1 MIIGNTQDNEC
12 LKYISMRKQI
22 LLLMLVCIT
31 AVPAI
36 AQQDEKNE
44 MQLLQT
50 EFNQYKHQITD
61 EFNSN
66 RDKLNKEFAD
76 YMKKEWE
83 AFRSFQGIPVPK
95 QPDPVTPPVK
105 KRPDEKPDNHQIPQ
119 GNVVPLPELQ
129 TQPQPV
135 APIPVAPMPEKSQ
148 TLDFTFYGI
157 PCSVSWNE
165 SLKYTLSSLKGEV
178 LSDAW
183 NQLSDKKYNAFLTDC
198 IALRSRLSL
207 CDWGYLE
214 LLQQITQSIFGS
226 AKANESVLLQM
237 YVLCQTGYKTRL
249 AQSEE
254 TKLSLLICTNIDM
267 YNRTY
272 IDIEGAKY
280 YVIGSDAKSFNVL
293 TVGFPNEQSFSLQIN
308 GEQLATGTETAP
320 KIFHSRAY
328 PTESVSTGVNSRTIN
343 FYNSYP
349 QCDWKIYAMTPLSS
363 TIKKNV
369 YPILEKAIRGKSEA
383 EAANMLINFV
393 QTAFEYK
400 TDEEQF
406 GYERTFFPDELF
418 YYPYSDCEDRAV
430 LYATLVRDLLHLNVV
445 LLHYPN
451 HLATAVHFNQDVTG
465 NYLMV
470 QGTKYLVCDPTYIGA
485 PIGDVMPQFKNTQAE
500 VIFL

>member
-1 MIIGNTQDNEC
+1 
-12 LKYISMRKQI
+12 L
-22 LLLMLVCIT
+22 
-31 AVPAI
+31 
-36 AQQDEKNE
+36 
-44 MQLLQT
+44 
-50 EFNQYKHQITD
+50 
-61 EFNSN
+61 
-66 RDKLNKEFAD
+66 
-76 YMKKEWE
+76 
-83 AFRSFQGIPVPK
+83 PVPQK
-95 QPDPVTPPVK
+95 
-105 KRPDEKPDNHQIPQ
+105 
-119 GNVVPLPELQ
+119 
-129 TQPQPV
+129 QPQPV
-135 APIPVAPMPEKSQ
+135 APIPVIPVPEKTA

-157 PCSVSWNE
+157 PCSVSWTD

-183 NQLSDKKYNAFLTDC
+183 NQLSDKRYNAFLADC

-207 CDWGYLE
+207 CDWAYLG
-214 LLQQITQSIFGS
+214 LLQQITQSIFGT
-226 AKANESVLLQM
+226 AKANEAVLLQM
-237 YVLCQTGYKTRL
+237 YVLCQTGYKARL
-249 AQSEE
+249 AKSADNI
-254 TKLSLLICTNIDM
+254 LSLLINTNIDM

-272 IDIEGAKY
+272 IEIEGTKY
-280 YVIGSDAKSFNVL
+280 YVIGSDAKSFDVL

-308 GEQLATGTETAP
+308 GEQLATGTETTP

-363 TIKKNV
+363 TVKKNV

-430 LYATLVRDLLHLNVV
+430 LYATLVRDLLHLKVV

-451 HLATAVHFNQDVTG
+451 HLATAVHFDQDVTG

-470 QGTKYLVCDPTYIGA
+470 QGAKYLVCDPTYIGA
-485 PIGDVMPQFKNTQAE
+485 PIGDAMPQFKNTQAE
-500 VIFL
+500 VILL